1 MLKLFSIL
9 PETDLPRVAPQGS
22 CLLLQGHNS
31 AGCMRRQ
38 LGGGNRVGRGGR
50 HDTQPPLS
58 PSAGRPP
65 VCCPQWDECEV
76 CASHLWPQDASG
88 KAGRDLNKA
97 AFLTVPTTPGSPAA
111 LLQPTLSTVLF
122 LLQRHGFGSY
132 NSHIHNYFARL
143 PPFLPRNTN
152 ERKKLHLSA
161 MHDRKIREIH
171 GLPPVPVV
179 DREKKTSLTNS

>member
-1 MLKLFSIL
+1 MCSTIGEL
-9 PETDLPRVAPQGS
+9 TAPPGP
-22 CLLLQGHNS
+22 
-31 AGCMRRQ
+31 Q
-38 LGGGNRVGRGGR
+38 LSGLHEKTTGGGGQGGTGGG

-58 PSAGRPP
+58 PLAGRSP

-76 CASHLWPQDASG
+76 CAPHLWPQDASG
-88 KAGRDLNKA
+88 KAGRDLDKA
-97 AFLTVPTTPGSPAA
+97 AFLTVPATPGSPAA
-111 LLQPTLSTVLF
+111 LLQPALSTVLL
-122 LLQRHGFGSY
+122 LLQQHGFGSY
-132 NSHIHNYFARL
+132 NSHIHNYFARP

-161 MHDRKIREIH
+161 THDRKTREIH